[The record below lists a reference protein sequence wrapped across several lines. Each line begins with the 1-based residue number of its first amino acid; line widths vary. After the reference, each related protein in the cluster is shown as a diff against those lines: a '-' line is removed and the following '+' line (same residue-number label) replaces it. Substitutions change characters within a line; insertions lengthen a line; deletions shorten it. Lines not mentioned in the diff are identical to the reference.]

1 MAETLVAQCR
11 VLLQRSTPL
20 VALCCREPYL
30 HSTPCWRP
38 RGPSSARRG
47 TSERQCSRR
56 LSQVMEQRLVLGAL
70 RKRHH
75 GATRP
80 AQSGP
85 GRPGTVSP
93 ASLWRRCLSAL
104 HNAATEVCTMRVFCA
119 DRKSRG
125 AFTSSSACT
134 CRAKN
139 IIPRRRAFLSL
150 KSNAKSPLCSPA
162 WPRGA
167 GSVQAACVRWA
178 VVAMATTGRRGGRR
192 DLRK

>member
-1 MAETLVAQCR
+1 MQ
-11 VLLQRSTPL
+11 STFI
-20 VALCCREPYL
+20 AGNGAA
-30 HSTPCWRP
+30 T
-38 RGPSSARRG
+38 SARRAP
-47 TSERQCSRR
+47 Q
-56 LSQVMEQRLVLGAL
+56 APPW
-70 RKRHH
+70 RHPP
-75 GATRP
+75 RP
-80 AQSGP
+80 VRS
-85 GRPGTVSP
+85 GTVSP

-178 VVAMATTGRRGGRR
+178 VVAMATTVWDAAGRRWTPRWPSGSEKIAPHAQLRLRFFSLTPRTQQCGQRR
-192 DLRK
+192 PASAVRRVAFT